1 MARLSQ
7 DTSNLAP
14 WAIGRTAVH
23 QLRRVQSYNTNTD
36 RPSTQIRE
44 VGNESIVG
52 VDFDRPNVTV
62 AIEAHLVNARLLA
75 IMANRD
81 PASTWTNVT
90 MQDLLGNTDID
101 LNLVQRDTLRTEYL
115 RSIYVKQA
123 SLASYTLSASVDASS
138 TETFEFN
145 SDNKTGFERWL
156 QVDHVAAGSDQDT
169 SYTLSE
175 TPVPLTRGKE
185 AGNTLKSVFYSSA
198 NEPNTYLLE
207 GADNDYTVSGTTVT
221 LTATGAAGILS
232 GDIVTFVY
240 QVDDADMPA
249 GDPFKAKDTVSPA
262 AIRGYYHVPVTL
274 RVGGTN
280 LPIRGAQSVEATMNF
295 NSNVEVGMGSQA
307 LGSERVIPA
316 EVTGNFVIFE
326 EGSDVEKFLIAGVT
340 NSTDTDYPIEAFRSD
355 VILELDFKHPD
366 TGTIL
371 RTDTLSGI
379 TITGDTKD
387 VAVGTAV
394 GKQFNF
400 SAATD
405 FAWHVDKVV

>member
-14 WAIGRTAVH
+14 WAIGRTATH

-52 VDFDRPNVTV
+52 VDFDRPTVTV
-62 AIEAHLVNARLLA
+62 AIEANLVNARLLA

-101 LNLVQRDTLRTEYL
+101 LNMVQRDTLRTDFL
-115 RSIYVKQA
+115 RSVYIKQA
-123 SLASYTLSASVDASS
+123 SLASYSLSASVDASS

-145 SDNKTGFERWL
+145 SDNKTGFERFL
-156 QVDHVAAGSDQDT
+156 QVDRVAASTDEDT
-169 SYTLSE
+169 SYTLSD
-175 TPVPLTRGKE
+175 TPVALTRGKE
-185 AGNTLKSVFYSSA
+185 AGNKLKSVFYSSA

-207 GADNDYTVSGTTVT
+207 GSDNDYTVSGTSVT
-221 LTATGAAGILS
+221 LTATGASGILS
-232 GDIVTFVY
+232 GDMVTFVY
-240 QVDDADMPA
+240 QTDTDPT
-249 GDPFKAKDTVSPA
+249 GDPFLAKDTVSPA

-274 RVGGTN
+274 RIGGTN

-316 EVTGNFVIFE
+316 EVTGNFTIFE

-340 NSTDTDYPIEAFRSD
+340 NSTDTDYPLEAFRSD
-355 VILELDFKHPD
+355 VILELEFNHPD
-366 TGTIL
+366 TGALL

-379 TITGDTKD
+379 TITGDTRD

>member
-1 MARLSQ
+1 VARLSQ

-14 WAIGRTAVH
+14 WAIGRDETH
-23 QLRRVQSYNTNTD
+23 QLRRVQSVNTTSD
-36 RPSTQIRE
+36 RPSTQERE

-52 VDFDRPNVTV
+52 VTFDRPNVTV
-62 AIEAHLVNARLLA
+62 AVEANLVNARMVS

-81 PASTWTNVT
+81 PDGTFNNLL
-90 MQDLLGNTDID
+90 MQDLLGQTDID
-101 LNLVQRDTLRTEYL
+101 LNLVQRNTARTDWL

-123 SLASYTLSASVDASS
+123 SLASYSISASVDASS

-145 SDNKTGFERWL
+145 SDNKTAFERWL
-156 QVDHVAAGSDQDT
+156 QIDREAAGSDGDT
-169 SYTLSE
+169 TYTLTE
-175 TPVPLTRGKE
+175 TPVALTRGKE
-185 AGNTLKSVFYSSA
+185 AGNVLKSVFGSA
-198 NEPNTYLLE
+198 TNQPNTYFLE

-221 LTATGAAGILS
+221 FTATGAAKIFS
-232 GDIVTFVY
+232 GDMITFVY
-240 QVDDADMPA
+240 QIDTPPA
-249 GDPFKAKDTVSPA
+249 GDPFLAKDTVSPA

-274 RVGGTN
+274 RVAGTN
-280 LPIRGAQSVEATMNF
+280 LPIRGAQAVEATMNF

-316 EVTGNFVIFE
+316 EVTGNFTIFE
-326 EGSDVEKFLIAGVT
+326 EGMDVEKFLIAGET
-340 NSTDTDYPIEAFRSD
+340 DSTDTDYPIEAYRSD
-355 VILELDFKHPD
+355 IILELDFKHPD

-379 TITGDTKD
+379 SISGDTKD

-400 SAATD
+400 TAATD
-405 FAWHVDKVV
+405 FGWYVDKLV

>member
-1 MARLSQ
+1 VARLSQ

-14 WAIGRTAVH
+14 WLIGRAETH
-23 QLRRVQSYNTNTD
+23 QLRRVQSVNTTSD
-36 RPSTQIRE
+36 RPSTQERE

-52 VDFDRPNVTV
+52 VTFDRPNVTV
-62 AIEAHLVNARLLA
+62 ALEANLVNARLVA

-81 PASTWTNVT
+81 PDNTFSNLL
-90 MQDLLGNTDID
+90 MQDLLGQTDLD
-101 LNLVQRDTLRTEYL
+101 LNLVQRNTARSEWL

-123 SLASYTLSASVDASS
+123 SLTSYSLSASVDASS

-145 SDNKTGFERWL
+145 SDNKTAFERWL
-156 QVDHVAAGSDQDT
+156 QVDHVAAGSDGDT

-185 AGNTLKSVFYSSA
+185 AGNVLKSVFLSSA
-198 NEPNTYLLE
+198 NEPNIYLLE

-221 LTATGAAGILS
+221 LTATGAANVLS
-232 GDIVTFVY
+232 GDLVTFVY
-240 QVDDADMPA
+240 QIATPPA
-249 GDPFKAKDTVSPA
+249 GDPFLAKDTVSPA

-316 EVTGNFVIFE
+316 EVTGSFTIFE
-326 EGSDVEKFLIAGVT
+326 EGMDVEKFLIAGET
-340 NSTDTDYPIEAFRSD
+340 DSADTDYPIEAYRSD

-379 TITGDTKD
+379 SISGDTKD

-400 SAATD
+400 TAATD
-405 FAWHVDKVV
+405 FGWYVDKLV